1 MTMSVLLLV
10 FTIVLLAVGFPV
22 GFALAGATL
31 AAVGL
36 GSDFPLVVVLKEMF
50 VGIDSFPLMAVPFFI
65 LAAELMSGRCAHD
78 GAAALRDASSSV
90 TCAAGWATRTCCR

>member
-10 FTIVLLAVGFPV
+10 FTVVLLALGFPV
-22 GFALAGATL
+22 GFALGGATL

-50 VGIDSFPLMAVPFFI
+50 VGIDSFALMAVPV
-65 LAAELMSGRCAHD
+65 LHPRRRADERAAR
-78 GAAALRDASSSV
+78 
-90 TCAAGWATRTCCR
+90 